1 MSLSYAQS
9 EYALTLI
16 KFLIS
21 FTASYF
27 FFVALFDI
35 LMRFLGSEHSCVSW
49 LAWAASEG
57 WLKIEIL
64 VLRVTQLSSNGDAAV
79 VPLNGVIFYKR
90 LIYQLR

>member
-1 MSLSYAQS
+1 MSLSHAQS

-27 FFVALFDI
+27 SFVALFDI
-35 LMRFLGSEHSCVSW
+35 LMHFLGSERSCVSR
-49 LAWAASEG
+49 LAWVASEG

-64 VLRVTQLSSNGDAAV
+64 VLRVTQLSSNGDAA
-79 VPLNGVIFYKR
+79 K
-90 LIYQLR
+90 QQW